1 MCNTTISPLKYVSI
15 MKDLGFSNQKNNV
28 YRPLSVVGLHRVRG
42 YGCGIELLFILY
54 NSQ

>member
-1 MCNTTISPLKYVSI
+1 
-15 MKDLGFSNQKNNV
+15 MKELGSSNQKNYV
-28 YRPLSVVGLHRVRG
+28 YRPVSIARLHHVKG